1 MQTNRRNIICV
12 SQITSET
19 SLMPISVLEEGILS
33 GHTTFNLKGSSI
45 PTILELYHGVASDHA
60 TYFSS

>member
-1 MQTNRRNIICV
+1 M

-19 SLMPISVLEEGILS
+19 SLMPISVLEGGILS

-45 PTILELYHGVASDHA
+45 PTILELYHAVASDHA
-60 TYFSS
+60 TYFSL